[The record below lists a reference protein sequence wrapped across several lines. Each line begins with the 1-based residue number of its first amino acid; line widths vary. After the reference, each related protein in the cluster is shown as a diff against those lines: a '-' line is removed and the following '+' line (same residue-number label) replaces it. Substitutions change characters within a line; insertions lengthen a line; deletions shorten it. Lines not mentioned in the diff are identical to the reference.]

1 MSVPGLGG
9 ARVPLAFTLGAFAFF
24 SPCAYPLLPGYVSY
38 YLGTSARGDGGT
50 PASAAGTGAT
60 TSGATAAGRPLPG
73 GRLARVARAAGV
85 GAVVSVG
92 FFLVYGLLAGVVVV
106 AGSGLLA
113 NVVVLELVVGLALV
127 LLGGAMTLGYELP
140 TARVALP
147 ERRRSTAGYL
157 SFGVLYAAAAAGCSA
172 PLFVGVALRGLAAG
186 PAAALA
192 TLAAYALGMSVL
204 MIGVTVAAALG
215 RDALLRGLSGR
226 TALLRRVAG
235 VLLVLA
241 GLAEVYL
248 FAFRF
253 DGLRLLGLA

>member
-1 MSVPGLGG
+1 MSLGGLGG

-38 YLGTSARGDGGT
+38 YLGTSARGDGG
-50 PASAAGTGAT
+50 AAT
-60 TSGATAAGRPLPG
+60 GRPRVDG
-73 GRLARVARAAGV
+73 ALARVARAAGV
-85 GAVVSVG
+85 GALVSVG
-92 FFLVYGLLAGVVVV
+92 FFLVYGVLAGVVVT
-106 AGSGLLA
+106 AGSELLA
-113 NVVVLELVVGLALV
+113 NVAALELVVGVLLV
-127 LLGGAMTLGYELP
+127 ALGGAMALGYELP

-147 ERRRSTAGYL
+147 ERRRSAAGYL
-157 SFGVLYAAAAAGCSA
+157 SFGVVYAAAAAGCSA

-186 PAAALA
+186 PVAAAA

-204 MIGVTVAAALG
+204 MIGVTVAAAVG

-226 TALLRRVAG
+226 TGLLRRVAG
-235 VLLVLA
+235 VLLALA
-241 GLAEVYL
+241 GVAEVYL